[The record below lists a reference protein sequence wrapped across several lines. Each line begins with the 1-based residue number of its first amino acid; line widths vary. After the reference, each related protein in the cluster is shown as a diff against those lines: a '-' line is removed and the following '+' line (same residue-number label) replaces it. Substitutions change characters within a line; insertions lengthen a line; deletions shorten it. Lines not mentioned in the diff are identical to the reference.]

1 MNNGLIALR
10 YATALLDYSKTASIQ
25 DRIYQE
31 AKTVAQS
38 ITEVKALRTTLSN
51 PVLAYAQKKE
61 IILLAAG
68 SKVSDQFNR
77 FVDLLLVNKRELFLQ
92 TILLKFIDLYRK
104 QNNIYAAKIVTAVEM
119 DASTELKIT
128 SLLKESTGGIIEV
141 SKSVDSS
148 ILGGFLVE
156 IDFNRWNAS
165 ISAQLEKLRLDYIEI
180 NKSIL

>member
-61 IILLAAG
+61 IIL
-68 SKVSDQFNR
+68 
-77 FVDLLLVNKRELFLQ
+77 
-92 TILLKFIDLYRK
+92 
-104 QNNIYAAKIVTAVEM
+104 
-119 DASTELKIT
+119 
-128 SLLKESTGGIIEV
+128 
-141 SKSVDSS
+141 
-148 ILGGFLVE
+148 
-156 IDFNRWNAS
+156 
-165 ISAQLEKLRLDYIEI
+165 
-180 NKSIL
+180 

>member
-1 MNNGLIALR
+1 M
-10 YATALLDYSKTASIQ
+10 D
-25 DRIYQE
+25 
-31 AKTVAQS
+31 
-38 ITEVKALRTTLSN
+38 
-51 PVLAYAQKKE
+51 
-61 IILLAAG
+61 
-68 SKVSDQFNR
+68 
-77 FVDLLLVNKRELFLQ
+77 RELFLQ

-104 QNNIYAAKIVTAVEM
+104 QNNIFAAKIVTAVEM
-119 DASTELKIT
+119 DVSTELKIT

-141 SKSVDSS
+141 SKSVDRS